1 MNKELIKGVTIG
13 LVVVLV
19 IWIWGAV
26 SVFKH
31 MQVSQKNDA
40 AFAQQVQR
48 NMDNIVAIV
57 QVLKA
62 NNLIEQPTL
71 KDAPVLV
78 APKEEPKK

>member
-1 MNKELIKGVTIG
+1 MRMNKELIKGVAIG

-19 IWIWGAV
+19 IWGAV
-26 SVFKH
+26 SVFRH
-31 MQVSQKNDA
+31 IQVLQKNDA

-62 NNLIEQPTL
+62 NNLVESGKLDDRGQPL
-71 KDAPVLV
+71 K
-78 APKEEPKK
+78 K